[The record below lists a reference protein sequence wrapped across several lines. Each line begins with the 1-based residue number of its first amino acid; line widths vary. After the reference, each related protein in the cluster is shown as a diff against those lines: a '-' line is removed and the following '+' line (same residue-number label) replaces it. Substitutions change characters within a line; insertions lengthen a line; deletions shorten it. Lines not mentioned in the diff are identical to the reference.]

1 MRRPKLTR
9 PVVELFSDGEILD
22 VNMLHRNG
30 AFRSPLW
37 YPLRRLKT
45 FPDHIE
51 INFRDRNRPPLVLL
65 IERTGLHLGGTRPWF
80 VCACGRRCGKIYLT
94 SIDAR
99 CRVCS
104 DLQFRSQR
112 QRLKAQLQTK
122 AEKIRNRLWF
132 ENDKPIRPHYMHR
145 ATFQRHLRAIS
156 RIEHAI
162 RHGLHCA
169 SIRYRRYRERDD
181 AGCYCDGPSGCA
193 SARRR
198 TDEPSNFA
206 PLHQVDDRRT

>member
-1 MRRPKLTR
+1 MLSNDRVMRPKLLR
-9 PVVELFSDGEILD
+9 PVVELFNDGEILD

-30 AFRSPLW
+30 AFSGSPMW
-37 YPLRRLKT
+37 FPFRRLRT
-45 FPDHIE
+45 YPDHIE

-65 IERTGLHLGGTRPWF
+65 IERTGLHLGGMRPWF
-80 VCACGRRCGKIYLT
+80 VCACGRRCGRLYVT

-104 DLQFRSQR
+104 DLQFASQR
-112 QRLKAQLQTK
+112 QRRKARLQTK
-122 AEKIRNRLWF
+122 VENIRARLWI
-132 ENDKPIRPHYMHR
+132 ENNKPTRPHYMHR

-169 SIRYRRYRERDD
+169 SIRYRRSRERDSD
-181 AGCYCDGPSGCA
+181 GRYCDEQA
-193 SARRR
+193 
-198 TDEPSNFA
+198 DYEMI
-206 PLHQVDDRRT
+206 

>member
-1 MRRPKLTR
+1 MRRPKLLHPTTD
-9 PVVELFSDGEILD
+9 LFERDGSAFD
-22 VNMLHRNG
+22 VNDLAKRG
-30 AFRSPLW
+30 AFLAPGMW
-37 YPLRRLKT
+37 FPFRRLKT

-65 IERTGLHLGGTRPWF
+65 VERTRLHLGGSRPWF
-80 VCACGRRCGKIYLT
+80 VCTCGRRCAMLYVT

-104 DLQFRSQR
+104 DLQFRSQAQTR
-112 QRLKAQLQTK
+112 KARLQTK
-122 AEKIRNRLWF
+122 AENIRNRLWI
-132 ENDKPIRPHYMHR
+132 ENGKPIRPHYMHR

-169 SIRYRRYRERDD
+169 SIRYRRCRERDSD
-181 AGCYCDGPSGCA
+181 GRYCDEQA
-193 SARRR
+193 DYE
-198 TDEPSNFA
+198 TI
-206 PLHQVDDRRT
+206 